1 MKTLAFADGLGLPLA
16 AVTQKFA
23 FLGQSGGGKTYSA
36 TKLAELMLEVGAQ
49 VVALDPV
56 GVWWGLR
63 SSADGK
69 KDGFAITVFGGEHG
83 DLPLT
88 PESGGLMASVLVEK
102 QISAVLD
109 VSEFTT
115 AETKRFV
122 RDFAEAFFQAKKKS
136 KSPVHVFW
144 EEAQTFAPQTPEK
157 DEGVMLN
164 RVERLLKLGRNYGVG
179 WSLITQQPQAV
190 HKRVLNQA
198 GTVLA
203 HRTIGSHE
211 KKAIIAWVSDKVTKA
226 EELSLV
232 DTLPGLDTG
241 MAHLWSPSFLKV
253 SRTVKVN
260 RKLTFDSSATPE
272 FGEEFVEPK
281 RLAAVD
287 VAKLRE
293 SLKSMV
299 EDAEKADPDFL
310 KRRILQLE
318 GELKGRPTETKVQI
332 KEVVKEVPVLTEKQL
347 KRLEKAAEKL
357 AGAAA
362 DTKDAAQSIARSIG
376 RPHAEPAMPAFNPHE
391 VIGPGLYPPH
401 NPMPRAPEP
410 RLLPESVKK
419 ALAQYVR
426 PGPQAIG
433 DVTIKKG
440 AKEMLI
446 ALSAR
451 PGAWTT
457 RPQLATLVGMA
468 VSGGTFADYLSALRR
483 AGLVEENA
491 QSLKISASGMQ
502 FLGPAARSAP
512 ASTHELV
519 SMWSR
524 NLKAGARKM
533 LNVLVAS
540 YPSWMTREE
549 LAEMVEMEVSGGT
562 FADYLSS
569 LRRAGLIDEEHHA
582 TMRASDILFP
592 GEGRRA

>member
-1 MKTLAFADGLGLPLA
+1 
-16 AVTQKFA
+16 
-23 FLGQSGGGKTYSA
+23 
-36 TKLAELMLEVGAQ
+36 
-49 VVALDPV
+49 
-56 GVWWGLR
+56 
-63 SSADGK
+63 
-69 KDGFAITVFGGEHG
+69 
-83 DLPLT
+83 
-88 PESGGLMASVLVEK
+88 MASVLVEK

-318 GELKGRPTETKVQI
+318 GELKSRPTETKVQI

-376 RPHAEPAMPAFNPHE
+376 RPHVEPAMPAFNPHE

-401 NPMPRAPEP
+401 NPMPPRTGASSIAGVGEEGSRAVRAAGTAGDRRRDDQEGGEGDVDRSLGATGRVDHQAAAGHPGWHGGVGRDVRRLPLGAPSGWVGGGERSVAEDLRVRDAVPGTRGPIGAGLDSRAGEHVEPEP
-410 RLLPESVKK
+410 EGWREED
-419 ALAQYVR
+419 A
-426 PGPQAIG
+426 
-433 DVTIKKG
+433 
-440 AKEMLI
+440 E
-446 ALSAR
+446 
-451 PGAWTT
+451 
-457 RPQLATLVGMA
+457 
-468 VSGGTFADYLSALRR
+468 R
-483 AGLVEENA
+483 AGRVVPELDD
-491 QSLKISASGMQ
+491 
-502 FLGPAARSAP
+502 AR
-512 ASTHELV
+512 
-519 SMWSR
+519 
-524 NLKAGARKM
+524 G
-533 LNVLVAS
+533 
-540 YPSWMTREE
+540 TRRD
-549 LAEMVEMEVSGGT
+549 G
-562 FADYLSS
+562 
-569 LRRAGLIDEEHHA
+569 
-582 TMRASDILFP
+582 
-592 GEGRRA
+592 